1 MSKSGLSL
9 LLASLVWISCITVNV
24 NFPEGAVQKA
34 ADDYVRELYRAK
46 QEKDSVGKG
55 EIKPEVKPG
64 AFNEI
69 FVLVQ
74 DAVAADVVINVKT
87 PKAKE
92 IQSRLATRLDEV
104 LAAKRSGVLGESQ
117 DGMLVIKDSASLK
130 PIQRKKMESLVN
142 SENADRNLLYSEVVQ
157 SNSLATTRT
166 MDVQKSFSRSFQ
178 SESPSGTWVESES
191 GTWSK
196 KP

>member
-1 MSKSGLSL
+1 MKMLFPIAAFALMGVACAPETAPATPAAASSAL
-9 LLASLVWISCITVNV
+9 LVVRTDLFASRDWC
-24 NFPEGAVQKA
+24 Q
-34 ADDYVRELYRAK
+34 R
-46 QEKDSVGKG
+46 
-55 EIKPEVKPG
+55 
-64 AFNEI
+64 
-69 FVLVQ
+69 
-74 DAVAADVVINVKT
+74 
-87 PKAKE
+87 
-92 IQSRLATRLDEV
+92 EV